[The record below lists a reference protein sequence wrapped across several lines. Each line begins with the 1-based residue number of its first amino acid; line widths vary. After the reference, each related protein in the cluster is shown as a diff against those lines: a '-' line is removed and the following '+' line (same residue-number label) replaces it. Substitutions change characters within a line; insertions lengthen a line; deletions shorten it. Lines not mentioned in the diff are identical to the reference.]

1 MIAGNAPVGALDVP
15 TLLVVAICV
24 TAVLGLFLLLAW
36 LQQRSVRALAWWG
49 AAYLIG
55 AVSLATWSAPGA
67 ALEVPSEIPAML
79 ILIACGMIWNGVR
92 LFHGRRV
99 LRLANVAGATIWLA
113 GTRLP
118 FFAAHEDGRIALGAV
133 VVAVYTF
140 CIALE
145 FWRDRRQSLRSRVG
159 AILVPSLHAGIFLT
173 PLVIRVCLP
182 DAPAQRWLV
191 IFALETIIY
200 AVGTAF
206 ILMLMVK
213 DHYVHIYRSAANSD
227 PLTGLLN
234 RRGFVESAR
243 SLCKH
248 VGGQKPIALLMFDI
262 DHFKSVNDRFG
273 HAVGD
278 EVLRLFAQ
286 VTNAN
291 LRVNDVVARLGGEEF
306 AAIVPADRGQATSIA
321 ERVRLA
327 FETAGVVV
335 AGHRIGATVS
345 IGVALSDAPVTNIEA
360 LLLRADAALY
370 EAKAAGRNCVVVAGR
385 EPAPPIA
392 GREVAAGTVVP
403 FPGRKSAA

>member
-1 MIAGNAPVGALDVP
+1 MISGNAPGGALDVP
-15 TLLVVAICV
+15 TLLVVAVCV
-24 TAVLGLFLLLAW
+24 TAVLGLFLLLVW

-49 AAYLIG
+49 AAYLAG
-55 AVSLATWSAPGA
+55 AFSLALWSAPGLA
-67 ALEVPSEIPAML
+67 SSVPPEIPGAL

-99 LRLANVAGATIWLA
+99 VSLANFAGALIWLA
-113 GTRLP
+113 GSRIPVLAT
-118 FFAAHEDGRIALGAV
+118 HDGARIALGAV
-133 VVAVYTF
+133 VVAAYSF
-140 CIALE
+140 CIAFE

-173 PLVIRVCLP
+173 PLAIRIGLP
-182 DAPAQRWLV
+182 EAPTQSWLV
-191 IFALETIIY
+191 VLALQTIVY

-213 DHYVHIYRSAANSD
+213 DHYVHVYRSAANTD

-243 SLCKH
+243 GLCRRF
-248 VGGQKPIALLMFDI
+248 GGQKPIALLMFDI

-278 EVLRLFAQ
+278 EVLRVFAQ

-291 LRVNDVVARLGGEEF
+291 LRASDVVARLGGEEF
-306 AAIVPADRGQATSIA
+306 AAILPADRGQAASIA
-321 ERVRLA
+321 ERVRAA
-327 FETAGVVV
+327 FEGAGAFV

-345 IGVALSDAPVTNIEA
+345 IGAALSDEPVTNIEA

-370 EAKAAGRNCVVVAGR
+370 QAKAAGRNRLVMAGE
-385 EPAPPIA
+385 EPALPI
-392 GREVAAGTVVP
+392 VAQRAAASTVVP
-403 FPGRKSAA
+403 FPERKSAA